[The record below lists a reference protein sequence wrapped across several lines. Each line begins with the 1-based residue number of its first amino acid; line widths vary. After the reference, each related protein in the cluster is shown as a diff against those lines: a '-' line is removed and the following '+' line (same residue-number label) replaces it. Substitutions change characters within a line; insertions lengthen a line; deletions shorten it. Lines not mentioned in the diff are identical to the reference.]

1 VRIVFHAW
9 RDLDHPDA
17 GGQERL
23 VHSLIVG
30 LDQRGHE
37 VALCTGTPA
46 GRREYPVV
54 AAGGRFTQYLRM
66 PFSHRRSLRDPDLVV
81 DVISGMTYFSPLWQR
96 RPTLLLHT
104 HVHLDQWSLMF
115 PAPIAAVGRLIE
127 GRLVPRVYRRS
138 LTVAISESSAHDL
151 VGLGTDRNSIRIL
164 PVPAETPTVVGERSA
179 EPLFVN
185 VGRLVPYKRIDTLLR
200 VWEDVRPVTG
210 GRLVIVGDGPQRAAL
225 EALAGP
231 GVEFVGYIS
240 DEERA
245 RLQHSA
251 WLQVHTAAH
260 EGWGIVITEAAGHGT
275 PTLAYRVPGVRDA
288 VIDGETGVLVD
299 DDDQLTAAWIDLAQ
313 SPRRRDELG
322 EGARRHAATHTVDAA
337 VDAFEAFALEA
348 IERAR

>member
-1 VRIVFHAW
+1 MRIVFHAW
-9 RDLDHPDA
+9 RDLDHPEA

-23 VHSLIVG
+23 VHSLMVG
-30 LDQRGHE
+30 LLERGHE

-46 GRREYPVV
+46 RPREYPVV

-115 PAPIAAVGRLIE
+115 PAPIAAVGRVIE
-127 GRLVPRVYRRS
+127 GRLVPLVYRRS
-138 LTVAISESSAHDL
+138 LTVAISESSAQDL
-151 VGLGTDRNSIRIL
+151 VGLGMDRDSIRIL
-164 PVPAETPTVVGERSA
+164 PVPADAPLIDVERSP
-179 EPLFVN
+179 EPLFVS

-200 VWEDVRPVTG
+200 AWDAVRPITG
-210 GRLVIVGDGPQRAAL
+210 GRLVIVGDGPQRSAL
-225 EALAGP
+225 ESLAGP
-231 GVEFVGYIS
+231 AVDFVGYIS
-240 DEERA
+240 DKERA
-245 RLQHSA
+245 RLQRTA

-260 EGWGIVITEAAGHGT
+260 EGWGIVITEAARHGT

-299 DDDQLTAAWIDLAQ
+299 DDDQLVEAWISLAR
-313 SPRRRDELG
+313 SPSRRSELG
-322 EGARRHAATHTVDAA
+322 EGAQRNSARHTVDAA
-337 VDAFEAFALEA
+337 VDAFETFAHEA
-348 IERAR
+348 IDNSR